1 MAWLLRDGQVLA
13 SLDVASGF
21 WARSRGLVGQRN
33 CDGAMLLRHT
43 KGVHSVGMRFAMDV
57 AFLDRD
63 LVVIAVRRLRRYSIA
78 WPRWRARN
86 VLEAEAGAFERWELK
101 PGDQLEIKE

>member
-1 MAWLLRDGQVLA
+1 
-13 SLDVASGF
+13 
-21 WARSRGLVGQRN
+21 
-33 CDGAMLLRHT
+33 
-43 KGVHSVGMRFAMDV
+43 
-57 AFLDRD
+57 
-63 LVVIAVRRLRRYSIA
+63 LRRYSIA